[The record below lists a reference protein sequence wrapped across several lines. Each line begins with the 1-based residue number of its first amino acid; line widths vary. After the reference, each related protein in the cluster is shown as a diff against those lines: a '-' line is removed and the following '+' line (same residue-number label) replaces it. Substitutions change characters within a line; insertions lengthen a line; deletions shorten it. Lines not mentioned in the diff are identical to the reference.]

1 MSTKTLSMEQTFIE
15 AKLVSKKEI
24 AKDVIELRFTK
35 PLDFSF
41 KAGQFVQF
49 QIPTANSPVLRSY
62 SLSSNPSDPDLELC
76 IKKIPNGT
84 GSNFFDSLPI
94 GGSVNIS
101 LPKGR
106 FTVEANNLPLAF
118 IATGAGLAP
127 IMSIISDELV
137 NKKNPETLYLLFG
150 VRSEED
156 LFWLDRLN
164 SLQEK
169 YSNFKYGITLS
180 QPTQSWQGLSGRVTN
195 HFDFENIQH
204 FYLCGNTEMV
214 KDAREL
220 LIAKNIPASQIH
232 FEIF

>member
-1 MSTKTLSMEQTFIE
+1 MEQTFSE
-15 AKLVSKKEI
+15 VKLTSKKEI
-24 AKDVIELRFTK
+24 AVDVLQLRFEK
-35 PLDFSF
+35 PINFSF

-49 QIPTANSPVLRSY
+49 QIPTPNSPALRSY
-62 SLSSNPSDPDLELC
+62 SLSSTPSDSELELC

-84 GSNFFDSLPI
+84 GSTFFDSLPI
-94 GGSVNIS
+94 GGSVNMS

-127 IMSIISDELV
+127 IMSIICDELK
-137 NKKNPETLYLLFG
+137 NKKNPETLHLLFG
-150 VRSEED
+150 VRNEKD
-156 LFWLDRLN
+156 IFWLDRLN
-164 SLQEK
+164 DLQK
-169 YSNFKYGITLS
+169 NYPNFKYQITLS
-180 QPTQSWQGLSGRVTN
+180 QPEQNWQGLSGRVTN
-195 HFDFENIQH
+195 HFDFENIQY

-220 LIAKNIPASQIH
+220 LITKNIPASQIH